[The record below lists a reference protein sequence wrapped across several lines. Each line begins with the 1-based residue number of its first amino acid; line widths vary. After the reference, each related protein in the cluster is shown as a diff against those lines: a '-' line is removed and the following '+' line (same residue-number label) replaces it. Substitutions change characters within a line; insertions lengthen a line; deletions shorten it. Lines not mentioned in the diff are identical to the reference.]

1 MLAAVFESLTWGGDG
16 MNVSSLPAWVVPLVF
31 AVSVFARLLVASHPH
46 SGENDPPRF
55 GDYEAQR
62 HWMEIT
68 IHTPLREWYVGT
80 THNDLGYWGL
90 DYPPL
95 TAYQSWVYG
104 KVLHRIDPAI
114 VSLTTSRGHESYGS
128 KLLMRYT
135 VIVSD
140 IAFLLPALLV
150 FHRTF
155 TNKLAGKLSAG
166 GTGAKSGER
175 TDLAISKK
183 FSAKTQKLSI
193 AYAFTAA
200 ALSPAQMLIDHGH
213 FQYNGISLGLS
224 VYAAAAVISDW
235 DVIGS
240 ILFTLALNHKQTAAY
255 LSPAFF
261 AFLLGKSLRNNSTSY
276 TKVAAVLRLGIAVV
290 GTFAVLW
297 APFYFAIDPETGTAD
312 GVRGV
317 KTVFQRL
324 VPFKRGLY
332 EDYVSNVWC
341 FTNPFFKWKT
351 WLSIETAMR
360 LALLCTVTAIAP
372 AVAHQ
377 IKKPSNEGF
386 VWCLVNCGFG
396 FFLWSFQVHEKV
408 RISHLPNPASL
419 FAHTRRA
426 KGRLTSALTVQTD
439 YGDCCPYIVP
449 YIAIYNTDTFL
460 TKRKVR
466 VVFHNPRRV
475 ARFRG
480 A

>member
-1 MLAAVFESLTWGGDG
+1 
-16 MNVSSLPAWVVPLVF
+16 
-31 AVSVFARLLVASHPH
+31 
-46 SGENDPPRF
+46 
-55 GDYEAQR
+55 
-62 HWMEIT
+62 
-68 IHTPLREWYVGT
+68 
-80 THNDLGYWGL
+80 
-90 DYPPL
+90 
-95 TAYQSWVYG
+95 
-104 KVLHRIDPAI
+104 
-114 VSLTTSRGHESYGS
+114 
-128 KLLMRYT
+128 MRYT

-351 WLSIETAMR
+351 WLSIETATR

-449 YIAIYNTDTFL
+449 YIAIHNTDTFL

-466 VVFHNPRRV
+466 VVFHNPCRV